1 MVYNIDNISQNA
13 NININN
19 INKKN
24 MLDLKFIRENSDLV
38 KTNSKNRLAK
48 VDIDKL
54 LELDAKK
61 RKMEGELDEM
71 RAKRNA
77 GSKSKPSPEQ
87 IAEMKKIGESI
98 KKYEEDLKPL
108 YDEIKELWMAVP
120 NLTHADVRVS
130 DDEDDN
136 PVMDTFLEPTKFDF
150 KARDHKELAEINDLI
165 DFDRATKVSGA
176 KFFYLKN
183 ELALLEFALIQY
195 ALEKVMVHGFIPFST
210 PDMAKREVL
219 EGIGFNPRGESTQVY
234 NIEGTDLS
242 LVGTAEI
249 TMGAYHMNETILEKD
264 LPKKYVAVSHCFR
277 TEAGSYSKFSKGIF
291 RVHQFTKIEMFQYVM
306 PDKAEEAH
314 AELLSIEREIFEGL
328 KIPFRVVD
336 HCTADL
342 GGPAIRTYD
351 LEAWMPGKPNKDGGD
366 GDWGEITSTSN
377 CTDYQARGLNIKY
390 RDKNGKKEYLYM
402 LNGTAIAVTRAM
414 IAIMENYQEK
424 DGSII
429 IPEVLRK
436 YLPGQIEKIERKE
449 GK

>member
-1 MVYNIDNISQNA
+1 
-13 NININN
+13 
-19 INKKN
+19 
-24 MLDLKFIRENSDLV
+24 MLDLKFIRENKDLI

-61 RKMEGELDEM
+61 RKVEAELNELQ
-71 RAKRNA
+71 AKRNA

-87 IAEMKKIGESI
+87 IIEMKKIGEDI
-98 KKYEEDLKPL
+98 KKHEESLKPL
-108 YDEIKELWMAVP
+108 NEKIREIQMTIP
-120 NLTHADVRVS
+120 NLTHGDVRVS

-136 PVMDTFLEPTKFDF
+136 PVMDTFLEASKFNF
-150 KARDHKELAEINDLI
+150 KVRDHKELAEINDLV

-195 ALEKVMVHGFIPFST
+195 ALEKVITHGFIPFST
-210 PDMAKREVL
+210 PDLAKREVM

-249 TMGAYHMNETILEKD
+249 TMGGYHMNETIDEKD

-306 PDKAEEAH
+306 PDKSEEAH
-314 AELLSIEREIFEGL
+314 QELLDIEREIFEGL

-351 LEAWMPGKPNKDGGD
+351 LEAWMPGKPNKNGED

-377 CTDYQARGLNIKY
+377 CTNYQARGLNIKY
-390 RDKNGKKEYLYM
+390 RDKNGKKDYLHM

-414 IAIMENYQEK
+414 IAIMENFQEE

-429 IPEVLRK
+429 IPEALRK
-436 YLPGQIEKIERKE
+436 YLPGQIEKIERK
-449 GK
+449 